1 MKTTVLVYSQ
11 NAYKE
16 YVLPGFVNDE
26 YTIILQRELFQFR
39 QDLKLKFDKI
49 KENWYLGKSDIKIK
63 NWEPSQAYMKLN
75 DKDNYACMS
84 EYGEMFYLNIRI
96 QEEGFRPYKK

>member
-49 KENWYLGKSDIKIK
+49 KENWYLGYHEFASLFLLVFVA
-63 NWEPSQAYMKLN
+63 QH
-75 DKDNYACMS
+75 
-84 EYGEMFYLNIRI
+84 
-96 QEEGFRPYKK
+96 Q